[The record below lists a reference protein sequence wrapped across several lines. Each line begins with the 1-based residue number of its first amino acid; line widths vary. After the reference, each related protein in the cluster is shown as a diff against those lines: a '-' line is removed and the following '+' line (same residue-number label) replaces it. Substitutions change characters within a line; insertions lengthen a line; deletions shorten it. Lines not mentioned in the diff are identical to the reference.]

1 MDIPG
6 FTTQKVVAFPLT
18 KLCSEEIRLE
28 SLRKSRIAMTVQFP
42 VFEMNL
48 TKRGRTWRW
57 RISSTEGD
65 VVMQGSESS
74 RPAAKYRADRALFLL
89 LLSAPYQL
97 ASNKPVYLPAKKD
110 PRWWQSSP
118 PGGVRTAPPSA
129 PKCIR

>member
-1 MDIPG
+1 MEIPG

-48 TKRGRTWRW
+48 TKRGRAWRW

-118 PGGVRTAPPSA
+118 PGGVRTALPSA
-129 PKCIR
+129 PKCAR

>member
-28 SLRKSRIAMTVQFP
+28 SLRKSPIAMTVQFP
-42 VFEMNL
+42 VFELNL

-57 RISSTEGD
+57 RISSTAGD
-65 VVMQGSESS
+65 VVMQESVRR
-74 RPAAKYRADRALFLL
+74 RPAAKYRADRARFVL

-97 ASNKPVYLPAKKD
+97 ACNKPVYLPAKND
-110 PRWWQSSP
+110 ACLRQS
-118 PGGVRTAPPSA
+118 
-129 PKCIR
+129 